1 MIMVS
6 AGLQKSLYYRLVI
19 TYLMVS
25 EVKRVKLKLQLL
37 KDNKVVFEMPLSM
50 EEWPRERLENELNSF
65 EQELSRFTRLFDAL
79 SHETR
84 LKMMTRLFENDDLA
98 LGFADFMKDLD
109 LNPKIVWES
118 TRKLREGGLLTKSND
133 GKYRCSDPAVAEFL
147 MLSLALRRLIKAMDE
162 L

>member
-1 MIMVS
+1 M
-6 AGLQKSLYYRLVI
+6 
-19 TYLMVS
+19 
-25 EVKRVKLKLQLL
+25 KLKLQLL

-50 EEWPRERLENELNSF
+50 GEWPRDRLESELDSF
-65 EQELSRFTRLFDAL
+65 EQELGRFTRLFDAL

-84 LKMMTRLFENDDLA
+84 FRMMKRLFENDDLT

-109 LNPKIVWES
+109 LNPKIVWEG
-118 TRKLREGGLLTKSND
+118 TRKLREGGLLTKSSD

-147 MLSLALRRLIKAMDE
+147 MLSLALRRLLKAMEE

>member
-1 MIMVS
+1 M
-6 AGLQKSLYYRLVI
+6 
-19 TYLMVS
+19 
-25 EVKRVKLKLQLL
+25 KLKLQLL
-37 KDNKVVFEMPLSM
+37 KDNKVIYEMPLTM
-50 EEWPRERLENELNSF
+50 EEWPRHRLENELASF
-65 EQELSRFTRLFDAL
+65 EQEHERFARLFDAL

-84 LKMMTRLFENDDLA
+84 LRMMTHLFEDNDLT

-118 TRKLREGGLLTKSND
+118 TRKLREGGLLTKSPD

-147 MLSLALRRLIKAMDE
+147 MLSLALRRLLKAMEE